1 MAGKRYDLAGRRAVM
16 GFTQEALA
24 ELLDVRATTVSR
36 WECGQVTPAP
46 WIQPRLAKALGV
58 SRNELTQL
66 LATRS
71 ADRADIVEVART
83 MLTEIHRSGS
93 MRWEQT
99 NVLAAPWSALGTMQV
114 LHQLAGGA
122 MDRRDFLTVTTGALA
137 GLASSS
143 LATPPL
149 SLSAGSVSPAVLDRL
164 DSRLADLR
172 TLDDQL
178 GGGTD
183 LRHLVVAELRLLTQ
197 VADRCDYDSVAG
209 RRLFS
214 LIAEAGRL
222 CGWVHVDAADHE
234 EGQSYYVAA
243 LRSSVSADDPMTGA
257 SILKNMADQAVFT
270 GHHQQALALLDAAE
284 QRTKDVTTPR
294 LRALLATHRARSH
307 AMAGDAKSCGRAL
320 NDAERHVDNVTA
332 TTSDPTGIYY
342 FDEAEFRA
350 QAATCW
356 VFLRQPGKA
365 RPLIDSALARMSPQC
380 LRERAIYHVR
390 SSEAH
395 LQADELDMACGELH
409 RAADLAGRSQSLRA
423 VRTIRSVR
431 TAMFRHNAEPR
442 VKALDRHLNTLPTNS
457 GDDYTAVL

>member
-1 MAGKRYDLAGRRAVM
+1 
-16 GFTQEALA
+16 
-24 ELLDVRATTVSR
+24 
-36 WECGQVTPAP
+36 
-46 WIQPRLAKALGV
+46 
-58 SRNELTQL
+58 
-66 LATRS
+66 
-71 ADRADIVEVART
+71 
-83 MLTEIHRSGS
+83 
-93 MRWEQT
+93 
-99 NVLAAPWSALGTMQV
+99 
-114 LHQLAGGA
+114 